1 MKLRWPARIAAF
13 FRPDEAA
20 KTVTNARVLLYTSGL
35 TFLRWFGGWRR
46 PESGDRMRERTSP
59 ARGERSS
66 ESRYGVGACTIHLY
80 CQTLYTVG
88 SRMNRS
94 DGCDWLDLRS
104 IGRSG

>member
-1 MKLRWPARIAAF
+1 
-13 FRPDEAA
+13 
-20 KTVTNARVLLYTSGL
+20 
-35 TFLRWFGGWRR
+35 
-46 PESGDRMRERTSP
+46 MRERTSP

-66 ESRYGVGACTIHLY
+66 ESRYGVDACTIHLY